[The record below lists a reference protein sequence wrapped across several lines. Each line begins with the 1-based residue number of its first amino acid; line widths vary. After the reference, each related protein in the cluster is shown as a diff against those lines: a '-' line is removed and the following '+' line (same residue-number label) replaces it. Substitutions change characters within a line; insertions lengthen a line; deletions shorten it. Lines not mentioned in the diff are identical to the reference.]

1 MKYKNIVKATFI
13 NRPNRFIAKCKIGD
27 IVETVHVKNTGRCR
41 ELLKQGAA
49 VYLEKSDNPNR
60 NTKYDLISVYKNDI
74 LFNMDSQIPNK
85 IFREALENKI
95 INLDGF
101 DGELFIKNEST
112 YGNSRF
118 DFYVESKE
126 RKAYIEIKGV
136 TLEEEGIAMFPD
148 APTIRGIKHINEL
161 VTAHKDGYEAYMIFI
176 IQFKG
181 AKCFTPNPV
190 HDDFINAL
198 KNAKENGVNILA
210 FDCDV
215 TGDEIKISKKIDVK
229 I

>member
-13 NRPNRFIAKCKIGD
+13 ERPNRFIANCKIGD
-27 IVETVHVKNTGRCR
+27 TVETVHVKNTGRCR
-41 ELLKQGAA
+41 ELLKKGAV

-60 NTKYDLISVYKNDI
+60 KTKYDLISVYKKDI

-85 IFREALENKI
+85 VFKEALENKI
-95 INLDGF
+95 INLEGF
-101 DGELFIKNEST
+101 EGELFIKSEST

-126 RKAYIEIKGV
+126 HKAYIEIKGV

-148 APTIRGIKHINEL
+148 APTLRGIKHINEL
-161 VTAHKDGYEAYMIFI
+161 VKAHKDGYEAYIIFI

-181 AKCFTPNPV
+181 AKYFTPNPV

-198 KNAKENGVNILA
+198 KKARENGVNILA
-210 FDCDV
+210 FDCDI
-215 TGDEIKISKKIDVK
+215 TKNEIKASKKIDVK